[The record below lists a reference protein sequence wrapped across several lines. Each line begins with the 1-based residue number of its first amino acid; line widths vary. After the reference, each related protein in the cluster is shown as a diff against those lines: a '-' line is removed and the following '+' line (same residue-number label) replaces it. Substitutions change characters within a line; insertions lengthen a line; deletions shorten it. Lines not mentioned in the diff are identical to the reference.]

1 MKIPILKEKD
11 DASHYR
17 IAMSAP
23 GFFEV
28 GTTAKQETTVT
39 KKDSSRLCRIKFKYA
54 LCSPPFMCFNASVNR
69 LKKNP

>member
-11 DASHYR
+11 DASHYG

-23 GFFEV
+23 AFFEV
-28 GTTAKQETTVT
+28 GTAIKRKTTAT
-39 KKDSSRLCRIKFKYA
+39 KEDLSYLCRIKFKYA